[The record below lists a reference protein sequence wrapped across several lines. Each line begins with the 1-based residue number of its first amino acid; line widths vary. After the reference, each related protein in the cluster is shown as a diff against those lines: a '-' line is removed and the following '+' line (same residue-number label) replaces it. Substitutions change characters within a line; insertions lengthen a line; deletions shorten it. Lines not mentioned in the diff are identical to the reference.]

1 MTCPCDQPSAPA
13 ALDIAPGLT
22 DLPRQ
27 RWSFVELRTAMLDRA
42 RWQAALAE
50 WRARAPDDY
59 GVMWLEMM
67 AYVGELV
74 SLYDKAI
81 ADESYVRTAKLRP
94 SLRRLLGVLGYVPR
108 PAVAAEV
115 ELALIA
121 DGAQPVTLPVGT
133 GFRSGAFAGQPPQ
146 VFELVAPATIH
157 PALDKW
163 PVVTPAAPTLT
174 GQVTTLLLDPATARV
189 AVGDVVLVEL
199 SAAAADAHV
208 RTVAQI
214 ARTID
219 AAGRRVAA
227 VTLDRA
233 VDCGAGKA
241 VAGIAV
247 RKASRAAA
255 LKVPSAMG
263 GDLPSFGWFFA
274 TFFFLDG
281 VYREARVGERCLV
294 TLHGETRW
302 FTIQHRDEWA
312 LVIDEPPDTPEVK
325 VTVDGDADAVV
336 VPARA
341 VEPVRAR
348 FTLISGTDSLD
359 AASRK
364 ASASSESWYG
374 VGGDDTAGFTL
385 GLGLVSAGKVLGP
398 AVAAVVATDPLAV
411 AAARAPVGSVATT
424 DRLVFRDHEAR
435 VVAVDGSVDLAS
447 RAIAL
452 VAGVAWTPGLA
463 PPLVA
468 YGNVVTA
475 VRGETVAGEVLGSGD
490 AAATMQRWKLA
501 KAPLTYQAVAGAG
514 DAAGVASSLRV
525 WVDGLAWTEVP
536 SFYGQGPD
544 AQVYIVRQDDRG
556 DSWVTF
562 GDGVRGARLP
572 SGAGNVVAA
581 YRFGAGAASPPAGSV
596 TQLARPVPGLASVGA
611 ALAAGGGADAEPAE
625 SLRELAPR
633 SALLLGRAISIDDME
648 VAARLAPGVSAAR
661 ADWAWDGVR
670 QRPVVKVWILGGA
683 GVRAAVEA
691 RLLALAEP
699 DTPIAVADAT
709 PVVATLAIDLEIDPC
724 QVATAVLATVTAALF
739 GDDGW
744 LTPPVLGIDRP
755 LLRSR
760 LLADL
765 LTIPGVT
772 GVRALTWNGAALLDY
787 GVAPGPG
794 AYFDLAATA
803 AVTGS

>member
-189 AVGDVVLVEL
+189 AVGDIVLVEL

-374 VGGDDTAGFTL
+374 VGGDDIAGFTL
-385 GLGLVSAGKVLGP
+385 GLRLVSAGKVLGP

-544 AQVYIVRQDDRG
+544 AQVYVVRQDDRG

-572 SGAGNVVAA
+572 SGAGNVVAS

-596 TQLARPVPGLASVGA
+596 NQLARPVPGLASVGA

-670 QRPVVKVWILGGA
+670 QRPVVKVWILGGP

-709 PVVATLAIDLEIDPC
+709 PVVATLAIDLELDPR

-739 GDDGW
+739 GEDGW

-765 LTIPGVT
+765 LSIPGVT